1 MFKYVSANA
10 AQIIADLARNMM
22 HVGTCDAV
30 RFLLDI
36 PLLSMDE
43 SFDYFKLSNSLCHM
57 AQEASLGIF
66 QSPLGERLILPTFPP
81 SGIQERL
88 NC

>member
-10 AQIIADLARNMM
+10 KQIIADLARNMM

-36 PLLSMDE
+36 PLLSMQYAIHLLFSHD
-43 SFDYFKLSNSLCHM
+43 
-57 AQEASLGIF
+57 
-66 QSPLGERLILPTFPP
+66 
-81 SGIQERL
+81 
-88 NC
+88 

>member
-36 PLLSMDE
+36 PLLSMDDL
-43 SFDYFKLSNSLCHM
+43 FDYFKLSN
-57 AQEASLGIF
+57 I
-66 QSPLGERLILPTFPP
+66 
-81 SGIQERL
+81 
-88 NC
+88 

>member
-1 MFKYVSANA
+1 MKCSFLVWLRVREAGYFAKLVAAFVKASPKGMFKYVSANA

-36 PLLSMDE
+36 PLLSMQYAIHLLFSHD
-43 SFDYFKLSNSLCHM
+43 
-57 AQEASLGIF
+57 
-66 QSPLGERLILPTFPP
+66 
-81 SGIQERL
+81 
-88 NC
+88 